1 MSAPQPPSLAG
12 SGPLHRKQTVNRAV
26 TILYGLY
33 ILLCFE
39 VGLLLFFFPWVS
51 LWTKNFF
58 VDHYPWVSALVRNY
72 FVRGTVSGIG
82 LADIWLGIYELWWFR
97 RARSQ
102 ARSAPPD
109 AGKGT

>member
-1 MSAPQPPSLAG
+1 MSPPKTTSLADPEP
-12 SGPLHRKQTVNRAV
+12 SSQKRTVNRAV

-39 VGLLLFFFPWVS
+39 VGVLLFFFPWVS

-97 RARSQ
+97 RLRAAAQPR
-102 ARSAPPD
+102 PP
-109 AGKGT
+109 GNERGT